1 MTLIITFVAERHQN
15 LLLGYIRKETAIA
28 SCSIGNKDEQSMR
41 HLFLLKMFPFDDF
54 QTNKVMPNSKQ

>member
-1 MTLIITFVAERHQN
+1 

-28 SCSIGNKDEQSMR
+28 SSSIGNKDEQSMR

-54 QTNKVMPNSKQ
+54 QTNKVMPNSEQ